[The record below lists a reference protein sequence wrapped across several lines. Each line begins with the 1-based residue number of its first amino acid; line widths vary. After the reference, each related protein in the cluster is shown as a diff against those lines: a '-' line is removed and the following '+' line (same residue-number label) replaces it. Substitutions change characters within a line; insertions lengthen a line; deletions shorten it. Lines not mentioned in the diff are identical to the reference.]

1 MFVGRENELTE
12 LQSELKDWKSKTA
25 VLEYFHRQAVGGV
38 MEDIEDFGCY
48 WYDDPV
54 NKSNGE
60 FDCVVKR
67 VGEKYD
73 FYECKFFDRKMTAEE
88 CKQEQKQL
96 EEIKGITAD
105 RVGFVSV
112 EGFSSKKIMDYVL
125 LDGKMLYK

>member
-1 MFVGRENELTE
+1 
-12 LQSELKDWKSKTA
+12 
-25 VLEYFHRQAVGGV
+25 

-73 FYECKFFDRKMTAEE
+73 FYECKFFDRKMTADE
-88 CKQEQKQL
+88 CKQ
-96 EEIKGITAD
+96 
-105 RVGFVSV
+105 
-112 EGFSSKKIMDYVL
+112 
-125 LDGKMLYK
+125 